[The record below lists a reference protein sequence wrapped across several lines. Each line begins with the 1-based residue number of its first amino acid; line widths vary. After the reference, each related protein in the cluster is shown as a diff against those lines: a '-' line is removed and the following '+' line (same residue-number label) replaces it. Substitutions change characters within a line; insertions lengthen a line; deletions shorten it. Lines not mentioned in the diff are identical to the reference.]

1 MRAPQARS
9 GAPAAFFKAFRATL
23 LLLDGSERRFFY
35 RG

>member
-23 LLLDGSERRFFY
+23 LLPERSERRFLF
-35 RG
+35 